1 MRHFISQLFY
11 KPKIK
16 FDPVIY
22 AERRRSR
29 ERDSQFADLMNIR
42 EPKQVNPDK
51 YEISLR
57 RRRVFTIAFIW
68 LLVAGFSWVV
78 IESAEALSLF

>member
-1 MRHFISQLFY
+1 
-11 KPKIK
+11 
-16 FDPVIY
+16 
-22 AERRRSR
+22 
-29 ERDSQFADLMNIR
+29 MNIR

-57 RRRVFTIAFIW
+57 RRRIFTLAFIW